1 MARGRSSGSGG
12 TSGGAR
18 RYPREARLG
27 ETIRQVVAEE
37 LLQIDDERLALVA
50 VTGVEVDRE
59 MTRGTVWFDSMRG
72 AEGDAEILAALGEH
86 RKRLQA
92 AIASQVQARRT
103 PVLSFRPDEAI
114 RSAERIDELLR
125 ADRERRAD
133 AQGGTEE

>member
-1 MARGRSSGSGG
+1 VARGRSSGSGG
-12 TSGGAR
+12 KSGGAR

-37 LLQIDDERLALVA
+37 LLQIDDDRLALVA
-50 VTGVEVDRE
+50 VTGVEVDP
-59 MTRGTVWFDSMRG
+59 MRG

-103 PVLSFRPDEAI
+103 PVLSFKPDEAI

-125 ADRERRAD
+125 ADRERRTD
-133 AQGGTEE
+133 APGGTEE

>member
-12 TSGGAR
+12 RSVGAR

-27 ETIRQVVAEE
+27 ETVRQVVAEE

-50 VTGVEVDRE
+50 ITGVEVDRE

-72 AEGDAEILAALGEH
+72 DEGDAEILEAFAEH
-86 RKRLQA
+86 RRRLQA
-92 AIASQVQARRT
+92 AIATQVQARRT
-103 PVLSFRPDEAI
+103 PVLAFKPDEAI

-125 ADRERRAD
+125 ADRERRTD
-133 AQGGTEE
+133 TQGGAAE

>member
-12 TSGGAR
+12 RSGSAR

-27 ETIRQVVAEE
+27 ETIRHVVAEE

-50 VTGVEVDRE
+50 VTGVE
-59 MTRGTVWFDSMRG
+59 
-72 AEGDAEILAALGEH
+72 GDAEILDAFAEH
-86 RKRLQA
+86 RRRLQS

-103 PVLSFRPDEAI
+103 PVLSFKPDEGI

-125 ADRERRAD
+125 ADRERRTD
-133 AQGGTEE
+133 VPGGTEE

>member
-12 TSGGAR
+12 RSGSAR

-27 ETIRQVVAEE
+27 ETIRHVVAEE

-59 MTRGTVWFDSMRG
+59 MTRGTVYFDSMRG
-72 AEGDAEILAALGEH
+72 VEGDAEILEAFAEH
-86 RKRLQA
+86 RRRLQS

-103 PVLSFRPDEAI
+103 PVLSFTPDEGI

-125 ADRERRAD
+125 ADRERRTD
-133 AQGGTEE
+133 VPGGTEE